1 MGEKDPRLLVNDKL
15 GIVIALLKTA
25 NMAVGNIE
33 YFGDDGQGIAIT
45 LDIASTK
52 LNECQEL
59 LGSLNEIV
67 ATNDSILS

>member
-1 MGEKDPRLLVNDKL
+1 
-15 GIVIALLKTA
+15 
-25 NMAVGNIE
+25 MAVGNIE

-67 ATNDSILS
+67 ASNDSILS